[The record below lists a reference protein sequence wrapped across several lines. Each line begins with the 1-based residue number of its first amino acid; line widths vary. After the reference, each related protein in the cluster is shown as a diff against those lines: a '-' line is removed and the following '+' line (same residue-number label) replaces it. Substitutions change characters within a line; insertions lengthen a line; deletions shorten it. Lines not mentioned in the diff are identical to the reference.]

1 MATIRPSRMIEVL
14 KAADAWPEL
23 MPEFESPPDRSA
35 IGLPAPD
42 LVALD
47 RAAAADA
54 PLLVAEEEEI

>member
-1 MATIRPSRMIEVL
+1 MIEVL